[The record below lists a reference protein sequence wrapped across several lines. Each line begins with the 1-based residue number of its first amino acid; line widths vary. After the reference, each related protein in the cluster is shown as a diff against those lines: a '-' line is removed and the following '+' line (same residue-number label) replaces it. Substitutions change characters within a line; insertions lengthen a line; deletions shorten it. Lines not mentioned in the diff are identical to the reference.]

1 MTVKLSNDEAYQNLM
16 QKYKTLRRNP
26 AKAKMAVKYLN
37 TAQEMDA
44 KGMVSPGVVTAWQYL
59 G

>member
-1 MTVKLSNDEAYQNLM
+1 MAALSNDETYQKLM
-16 QKYKTLRRNP
+16 QKYKKMRRDP
-26 AKAKMAVKYLN
+26 KKAKEAVKYLS

-44 KGMVSPGVVTAWQYL
+44 NGMVSPGVVTAWQYI